1 MNLDYNLYK
10 RISDQIK
17 GDLENHDEVEWYQ
30 YSYKIY
36 VSHNLDS
43 IDDFWKVVAF
53 AYSWMPTIPT
63 IYYKKIKGKEDRLFS
78 ELRKLKQGKGDIP
91 WLFNTLTP
99 IINNS
104 VVGTSK
110 VLHFIAP
117 DSVPIYDSRVI
128 SAWSKLFKS
137 DKKLRLQFKSGGDIG
152 KVLFYVEK
160 MEEWLAE
167 CLKYSP
173 YLKLRDIELMLYYY
187 GGKKGNNL

>member
-1 MNLDYNLYK
+1 MNLDFNLYK
-10 RISDQIK
+10 QISDQIK
-17 GDLENHDEVEWYQ
+17 GDLENHEEVEWYQ

-43 IDDFWKVVAF
+43 IDDFWKIVAF

-63 IYYKKIKGKEDRLFS
+63 IYYKKIKGKEDKLFS

-99 IINNS
+99 VINNS

-160 MEEWLAE
+160 MQEWLVA

-173 YLKLRDIELMLYYY
+173 YLKLRDIELILYYY